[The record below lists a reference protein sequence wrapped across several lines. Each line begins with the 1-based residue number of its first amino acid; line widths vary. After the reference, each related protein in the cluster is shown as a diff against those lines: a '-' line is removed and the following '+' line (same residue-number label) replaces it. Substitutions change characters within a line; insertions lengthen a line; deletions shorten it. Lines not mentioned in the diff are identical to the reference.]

1 MARPRRSNILEEFER
16 VKKPDFQEFSKITA
30 EAIGSRKAYEFAQMC
45 GVNASTISR
54 ILNWQNMKSPISDE
68 LLVSIAANSERNN
81 GDIFGAL
88 LNAHG
93 LAPRKGVIIEDYGML
108 LQAKMH
114 QLTYRAASYGVSDKP
129 HEIRPESQT
138 VRNARE
144 IIQNDLLTQGLRIR
158 VLDTDERS
166 EILSHGILSPVSCD
180 FALEVTDP
188 DKYETTTKVYLV
200 LEGSTQK
207 MITRLEQ
214 LFSTAYLIDPLSRNI
229 KICIVLFDQI
239 VYERLKD
246 ELKNCQIPDEIML
259 MYLNVRARM
268 ITSSFQIPVR

>member
-16 VKKPDFQEFSKITA
+16 VKKPDFQELSRITA
-30 EAIGSRKAYEFAQMC
+30 EAIGNRKAYEFALLC

-54 ILNWQNMKSPISDE
+54 ILNWGKMKSPISDE
-68 LLVSIAANSERNN
+68 LLVSIAANSEQNN
-81 GDIFGAL
+81 GDIFDAL

-93 LAPRKGVIIEDYGML
+93 LAPRKGVIIENYDRL
-108 LQAKMH
+108 LQTKMH

-129 HEIRPESQT
+129 HEIRAESQT

-144 IIQNDLLTQGLRIR
+144 IIQNDLLSQGLRIR
-158 VLDTDERS
+158 VLDTNEGS

-180 FALEVTDP
+180 FALEVIDP

-268 ITSSFQIPVR
+268 VTSSFQIPVR